1 MHRKSVENCHSIRI
15 NLVPPIIQVDKTVE
29 LSTSHHRYRIKRWNI
44 LFFLFFSSGKHQH
57 FVYID
62 NSLRSQIRCEKNPFS
77 SSSIYPEI
85 SIDFATRL
93 IEFTIYDLVP
103 SRDNFNEEQKR
114 ETVHKKSRKS
124 RSFSRVADPQKKNK
138 ENNTKYKQFNRV
150 VLLFARTEFTRKKF
164 NVTFCEEIKFFD
176 IHYFLN
182 VYRSSIN

>member
-62 NSLRSQIRCEKNPFS
+62 NSLTSQIRCEKNPFS
-77 SSSIYPEI
+77 SSSIYPKI

-114 ETVHKKSRKS
+114 ETVRKKSRKS
-124 RSFSRVADPQKKNK
+124 RSFSRVADP
-138 ENNTKYKQFNRV
+138 
-150 VLLFARTEFTRKKF
+150 RKKTYKIQTIQSCRSTFRKNRIHKKKIQRDILRRNQIFRYSLLSKCLSIF
-164 NVTFCEEIKFFD
+164 N
-176 IHYFLN
+176 
-182 VYRSSIN
+182 

>member
-103 SRDNFNEEQKR
+103 SRDNFNRSEKPFVKNPVNRARFHASLIHRRKTKKTIQNTNNSIVSFYFSQEQNSQEKNS
-114 ETVHKKSRKS
+114 TWHFAKKSN
-124 RSFSRVADPQKKNK
+124 FSI
-138 ENNTKYKQFNRV
+138 
-150 VLLFARTEFTRKKF
+150 FT
-164 NVTFCEEIKFFD
+164 TF
-176 IHYFLN
+176 
-182 VYRSSIN
+182 

>member
-62 NSLRSQIRCEKNPFS
+62 NSLTSQIRCEKNPFS

-103 SRDNFNEEQKR
+103 SRDNFNRSEKPFIKNR
-114 ETVHKKSRKS
+114 VNRARFHASLIHGRKH
-124 RSFSRVADPQKKNK
+124 
-138 ENNTKYKQFNRV
+138 TKYKQFNRV